1 MIKVLSRRLG
11 WVRVPI
17 LLFSVAAIGMVA
29 PPGATGAG
37 NSSKKLLSLGDKVRH
52 ELVMLP
58 YFGVFD
64 NIGFDIQDA
73 NTVVLSGQVLRP
85 MLKSDAE
92 SAVRRIQGVNRVVN
106 QIEVLPV
113 SRFDDLIRLATYW
126 AIFSRPGFEKYALQA
141 ISPIRIIVKNGN
153 ITLDGVVGSQFD
165 KVIAAMAARSVFG
178 VFSVT
183 DNLKVG

>member
-1 MIKVLSRRLG
+1 MITDLGKRLCWLG
-11 WVRVPI
+11 VSI
-17 LLFSVAAIGMVA
+17 LWLGLAGISWAEA
-29 PPGATGAG
+29 PDGSHGVNG
-37 NSSKKLLSLGDKVRH
+37 SKKPLSLGDKVRH

-64 NIGFDIQDA
+64 NIEFDIQDA
-73 NTVVLSGQVLRP
+73 DTVVISGQVIRP

-92 SAVRRIQGVNRVVN
+92 AAVRRIEGVSKVVN

-113 SRFDDLIRLATYW
+113 SSFDDSIRLAAYR

-141 ISPIRIIVKNGN
+141 ISPIRIIVKHGN
-153 ITLDGVVGSQFD
+153 ITLDGFVGSQVD
-165 KVIAAMAARSVFG
+165 KAVAAMAARSVFG